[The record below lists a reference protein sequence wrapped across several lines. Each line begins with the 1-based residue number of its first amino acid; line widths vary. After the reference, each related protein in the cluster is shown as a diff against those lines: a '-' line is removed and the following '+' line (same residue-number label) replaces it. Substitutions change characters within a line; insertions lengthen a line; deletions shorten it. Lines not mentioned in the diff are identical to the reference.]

1 MTAELVGIH
10 PYAEKFPML
19 SDGELDELAESIASI
34 GLINPIVVDPAG
46 LILDG
51 RNRMEAC
58 NRAGVEVQTKVYEG
72 SDIAEFVIGCN
83 VTRRNMSTGAR
94 AMATALVLEA
104 DGRRENGRWKRGSVQ
119 VGNGQLS
126 TNDSGSDSAWI
137 KSLKWAGVVLD
148 FKPDLAADVVAGAVT
163 LNDAFTQAEQI
174 RTSAERKKIMA
185 REKAKREKAEA
196 VAEAEYNA
204 TIVADLTEAGAQNY
218 LDLITAGTM
227 TPKAAWAAHR
237 EDTRKE
243 REAKARAREVLRDRY
258 TSMAQACLTAA
269 SWGEHD
275 DFQSLMTDFDPAL
288 LNPPQLER
296 YLSLESLLAVQRFAE
311 ELITWRK
318 SL

>member
-1 MTAELVGIH
+1 MTARIVGVH

-34 GLINPIVVDPAG
+34 GLINPVVVDPAG

-58 NRAGVEVQTKVYEG
+58 NRAGVEAQTKVYEG

-83 VTRRNMSTGAR
+83 VTRRNMTTGAR

-104 DGRRENGRWKRGSVQ
+104 DGRRENGRWKRGSLGA
-119 VGNGQLS
+119 GNQE
-126 TNDSGSDSAWI
+126 
-137 KSLKWAGVVLD
+137 SLNTDWGNKITQCGVVLD
-148 FKPDLAADVVAGAVT
+148 FKPDLAADVVSGAIT
-163 LNDAFTQAEQI
+163 LNDAFTQADAI
-174 RTSAERKKIMA
+174 RTSAERDKIMA

-196 VAEAEYNA
+196 AAEAEYNA
-204 TIVADLTEAGAQNY
+204 QIIADLTQAGAVIY
-218 LDLITAGTM
+218 LDMIDTGTM

-243 REAKARAREVLRDRY
+243 REAADRAREVLRDRY
-258 TSMAQACLTAA
+258 TSMANACLTAA

-275 DFQSLMTDFDPAL
+275 DLQALMADYEPAL

>member
-1 MTAELVGIH
+1 MTAGVVGIH

-34 GLINPIVVDPAG
+34 GLINPVVVDPAG

-58 NRAGVEVQTKVYEG
+58 HRAGVEAQTKVYEG

-83 VTRRNMSTGAR
+83 VTRRNMTTGAR

-104 DGRRENGRWKRGSVQ
+104 DGRRKDGRWRRGSVAISES
-119 VGNGQLS
+119 GN
-126 TNDSGSDSAWI
+126 NDSQWSQRLAEC
-137 KSLKWAGVVLD
+137 GVVLD
-148 FKPDLAADVVAGAVT
+148 YARDLAADVVAGAVT

-174 RTSAERKKIMA
+174 RTSAEREKIMA

-196 VAEAEYNA
+196 AAEAEYNA
-204 TIVADLTEAGAQNY
+204 QIIADLTQAGAVIY
-218 LDLITAGTM
+218 LDMIDTGTM

-243 REAKARAREVLRDRY
+243 REAADRAREVLRDRY
-258 TSMAQACLTAA
+258 TSMANACLTAA

-275 DFQSLMTDFDPAL
+275 DLQSLMADYEPAL

>member
-1 MTAELVGIH
+1 MTAGIVGVH

-34 GLINPIVVDPAG
+34 GLINPVVVDPAG

-58 NRAGVEVQTKVYEG
+58 NRAGVEAQTKVYEG

-83 VTRRNMSTGAR
+83 VTRRNMTTGAR

-104 DGRRENGRWKRGSVQ
+104 AHGRENGRFKYGEVDFATLQNPSGFKSQ
-119 VGNGQLS
+119 VS
-126 TNDSGSDSAWI
+126 RC
-137 KSLKWAGVVLD
+137 GVVLD
-148 FKPDLAADVVAGAVT
+148 YARDLAADVISGAIT

-174 RTSAERKKIMA
+174 RTSAEREKIMA

-196 VAEAEYNA
+196 AAEAEYNA
-204 TIVADLTEAGAQNY
+204 QIIADLTQAGAVIY
-218 LDLITAGTM
+218 LDMIDTGTM

-243 REAKARAREVLRDRY
+243 REAADRAREVLRDRY
-258 TSMAQACLTAA
+258 TSMANACLTAA

-275 DFQSLMTDFDPAL
+275 DLQALMADYEPAL